1 MPAGARAL
9 NTVLKKYE
17 AVDGFAENKD
27 LIIEDITTGAGKE
40 SKKKGS
46 TKINKARSVRQ
57 MVLDYKAVDNP
68 GVPLSGYINNI
79 LFGSRKRYI
88 EGVEYYLTD
97 AKIGFRTGME
107 NTKEIT
113 GDVNKSTYTTT
124 EKDIS
129 QYGDTRVVFELPIN
143 NKAFNQKVVG
153 KKLY

>member
-1 MPAGARAL
+1 
-9 NTVLKKYE
+9 
-17 AVDGFAENKD
+17 
-27 LIIEDITTGAGKE
+27 
-40 SKKKGS
+40 
-46 TKINKARSVRQ
+46 

-143 NKAFNQKVVG
+143 NKAFNQKGGWKETILKNLDVTKNKSYKTTPDLAPKFTREMMGVKLSKSQE
-153 KKLY
+153 KKPK